1 MQLSEN
7 MVLSPHGEDRMARTV
22 RLIGIP
28 MDLGQDLRG
37 VDMGPSALRYAGL
50 ADRLGRL
57 GLEVEDMG
65 NIEVAVRGS
74 LRRADSGLTYLPEIA
89 HICGLAYAAG
99 KQAIADG
106 CLPIFIGGDHSLAAG
121 TVGGVTAE
129 GDVGLVWIDAHG
141 DFNTPETSPSGNVHG
156 MPLAALLGRGAPEIV
171 DIGRKGPKLEPE
183 DVMMIGIRSLDQTE
197 QNVIRESRVGVY
209 TMREIDERGIA
220 QVAHEVLRRLNHT
233 ERIHVS
239 LDMDCLDPM
248 FAPGVGTPVQG
259 GLTTREA
266 HLLMEILADDGR
278 VGSVD
283 VVEINPILDEKNIT
297 AHMAAGLLTS
307 LLGKSII

>member
-1 MQLSEN
+1 M
-7 MVLSPHGEDRMARTV
+7 GRAI

-37 VDMGPSALRYAGL
+37 VDMGPSALRYAGIAERL
-50 ADRLGRL
+50 ERLGHS
-57 GLEVEDMG
+57 VEDTG
-65 NIEVAVRGS
+65 NIGVAVRGS
-74 LRRADSGLTYLPEIA
+74 LRRAESGLTYLPEIA
-89 HICGLAYAAG
+89 QICSMAYEAG
-99 KQAIADG
+99 RRAIADG
-106 CLPIFIGGDHSLAAG
+106 CLPIFIGGDHSISVG
-121 TVGGVTAE
+121 TVGGVTHE
-129 GDVGLVWIDAHG
+129 GRVGVLWVDAHG

-156 MPLAALLGRGAPEIV
+156 MPLAALLGHGVSEIV
-171 DIGRKGPKLEPE
+171 NVGRKGPKLDPE
-183 DVMMIGIRSLDQTE
+183 DVMMVGIRSLDPTE
-197 QNVIRESRVGVY
+197 REMIREDKVGIY

-233 ERIHVS
+233 DRLHVS

-283 VVEINPILDEKNIT
+283 IVEINPILDEKNRT
-297 AHMAAGLLTS
+297 SQMAAGLLTS
-307 LLGKSII
+307 LLGKSIL

>member
-1 MQLSEN
+1 M
-7 MVLSPHGEDRMARTV
+7 GRAI

-50 ADRLGRL
+50 AERLERLGHS
-57 GLEVEDMG
+57 VEDTG
-65 NIEVAVRGS
+65 NIDVAVRGS
-74 LRRADSGLTYLPEIA
+74 LRRAESGLTYLPEIA
-89 HICGLAYAAG
+89 QICSRAYEVG
-99 KQAIADG
+99 RKAIADG
-106 CLPIFIGGDHSLAAG
+106 CLPIFIGGDHSISVG
-121 TVGGVTAE
+121 TVGGVTHE
-129 GDVGLVWIDAHG
+129 GRVGVLWVDAHG

-156 MPLAALLGRGAPEIV
+156 MPLAALLGHGVSEIV
-171 DIGRKGPKLEPE
+171 DVGRKGPKLDPE
-183 DVMMIGIRSLDQTE
+183 DVMMVGIRSLDPTE
-197 QNVIRESRVGVY
+197 SEMIRNDKVGIY

-233 ERIHVS
+233 ERLHVS

-283 VVEINPILDEKNIT
+283 IVEINPIIDAKNQT
-297 AHMAAGLLTS
+297 AQMAAGLLTS
-307 LLGKSII
+307 LLGKSIL